1 MTNPCKSARKKPN
14 RFEEL
19 GEAVEEHKDS
29 DIIDPTSSLTGE
41 SKPSAKD
48 NHDLKTSFLEFQN
61 RTNTQFAA
69 MEFNFHNM
77 SDTLKSI
84 TETLGQIHSRQNSTS
99 PHHSAPDE
107 QNDSPSDTQTIATN
121 DHDDDEDEDNQSTN
135 SYSNGNYI
143 SSTFP
148 TQTTPPGIN
157 NYSNVPT
164 TQTPHKFWKIVRDE
178 NLEPHRF
185 QSLVRDITL
194 QDDSLHAL
202 RHFYNRIRHAMHT
215 CFKKHIDILPT
226 FGNLKNITNITNLL
240 VPINTNYPGYAIIK
254 SVYHW
259 FGDSIGNVLYD
270 PKVINSKTT
279 PQAHQVILTNSNID
293 DGWKLL
299 FTLLHKRCP
308 FLGGTSMD
316 VATEITLLRLK
327 EKETI
332 HSLYKRVQDIQ
343 TKLLYSR
350 ENIDYTRLLKF
361 YLKAMAISKEHF
373 PLIQIFIA
381 DLNNHIT
388 TFGANTP
395 HPIHTCTSVYE
406 YLISIEAPERF
417 DVSQQNAY
425 KTKHQNNF
433 RYNQA
438 HQHAKHRHRPN
449 ISVMEQVQDIIA
461 VDDSSLFN
469 NEATPTVNSDSDDYK
484 EYTFD
489 DDSNYE
495 PIIAAFRSSSKIIC
509 DACGARGHH
518 ASKCFK
524 RGTAFLPRDVQRRIA
539 AYNAKFGDTPTIDK
553 SPDSHKSYHA
563 LPTPDHRTPPTSVQQ
578 QTETN
583 KLPTPA
589 SQTPTISRLDHVL
602 PTGDIEDILDTALG
616 TDDTPVINA
625 LQATPSSD
633 TQQIKNAPTLHKD
646 YYAPHTLSVIH
657 QILDSE
663 HKASIQSIKSRM
675 SSSHNP
681 FIQPIINDNGT
692 VAIHNLND
700 FQRTI
705 LNTYPHT
712 FFKQY

>member
-1 MTNPCKSARKKPN
+1 MN
-14 RFEEL
+14 
-19 GEAVEEHKDS
+19 
-29 DIIDPTSSLTGE
+29 
-41 SKPSAKD
+41 
-48 NHDLKTSFLEFQN
+48 KTTHLPALR
-61 RTNTQFAA
+61 RT
-69 MEFNFHNM
+69 
-77 SDTLKSI
+77 
-84 TETLGQIHSRQNSTS
+84 
-99 PHHSAPDE
+99 P
-107 QNDSPSDTQTIATN
+107 QTM
-121 DHDDDEDEDNQSTN
+121 DDEDEDHQSTN

-148 TQTTPPGIN
+148 AQTTPPGIN
-157 NYSNVPT
+157 TFSNVPP
-164 TQTPHKFWKIVRDE
+164 TQTPHKFWKIVREE
-178 NLEPHRF
+178 NLEPHRCF
-185 QSLVRDITL
+185 QSLVKDITL
-194 QDDSLHAL
+194 QDDTLYTL
-202 RHFYNRIRHAMHT
+202 RHFYNHIRHAMHT
-215 CFKKHIDILPT
+215 CFKKHIDILPS
-226 FGNLKNITNITNLL
+226 FGNLKQITDITSLL
-240 VPINTNYPGYAIIK
+240 VPTNINYPGYATIK

-259 FGDSIGNVLYD
+259 FGDSIGNILYD
-270 PKVINSKTT
+270 PKVINSKNN
-279 PQAHQVILTNSNID
+279 PQAHQVILTNSNMD
-293 DGWKLL
+293 DGWKL
-299 FTLLHKRCP
+299 FFILLHKRCP

-327 EKETI
+327 DKETI
-332 HSLYKRVQDIQ
+332 HTLYKRVQDIQ

-350 ENIDYTRLLKF
+350 ENIDSTRLLKF
-361 YLKAMAISKEHF
+361 YLKAMATSKDHF

-381 DLNNHIT
+381 DLNNHIN
-388 TFGANTP
+388 TFGANVP

-406 YLISIEAPERF
+406 YLISIEAPELF
-417 DVSQQNAY
+417 IVSQQNLY
-425 KTKHQNNF
+425 KNKNKNNY
-433 RYNQA
+433 RYNQVR
-438 HQHAKHRHRPN
+438 QSGKYNHRPN
-449 ISVMEQVQDIIA
+449 ISVLEQVTDILAI
-461 VDDSSLFN
+461 DD
-469 NEATPTVNSDSDDYK
+469 TPFFDKEEQSNTQSDSEDY
-484 EYTFD
+484 EHSAFD

-495 PIIAAFRSSSKIIC
+495 PIIAAFRRSSSIIC

-524 RGTAFLPRDVQRRIA
+524 RGTAFLHRDVQRRIA
-539 AYNAKFGDTPTIDK
+539 AYNAKFGDTPTMDK

-563 LPTPDHRTPPTSVQQ
+563 LPTPDHRTPSTSVQQ

-583 KLPTPA
+583 KLTTQA

-602 PTGDIEDILDTALG
+602 PTENIEDILDTALG

-625 LQATPSSD
+625 LQATTSSD

-663 HKASIQSIKSRM
+663 HKASIQSIKSMM

-712 FFKQY
+712 FFKQYRQSIYHLDSGANVHASNRKEGFVVFYEMKNEI